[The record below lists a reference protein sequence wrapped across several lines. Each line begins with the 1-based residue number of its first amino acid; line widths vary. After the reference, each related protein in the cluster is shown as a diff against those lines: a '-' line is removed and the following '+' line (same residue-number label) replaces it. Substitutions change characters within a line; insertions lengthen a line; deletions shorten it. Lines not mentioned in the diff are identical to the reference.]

1 MDTGEEANNA
11 LKREFLEETMKS
23 EDATEEQKKAM
34 EEKCTKLFQNGV
46 EARTASI
53 IFVDKTKC
61 FCSFL

>member
-1 MDTGEEANNA
+1 MN
-11 LKREFLEETMKS
+11 S
-23 EDATEEQKKAM
+23 EDATEEQKKEM

-53 IFVDKTKC
+53 IFVDKTRC